1 MKTKAFNMIG
11 ACLMILLLV
20 MQFVPFWQYGEP
32 ANSVSI
38 QGYVWFPTDYKDLD
52 KELQEQ
58 TNDPQFGV
66 SNIVLMPVLELLLCC
81 IGAVCCFVKSEHA
94 LPLLFPIIAGM
105 IGIFGYLKPAFR
117 LGSLWPMH
125 ITLCVV
131 LLAIG
136 MIGFIMAQ
144 RAKK

>member
-11 ACLMILLLV
+11 ACLMVLLLV

-32 ANSVSI
+32 VKSVSI

-58 TNDPQFGV
+58 TNDSQFGI

-81 IGAVCCFVKSEHA
+81 AGAVFCFVKSDQTLA
-94 LPLLFPIIAGM
+94 LLFPIAAGAM
-105 IGIFGYLKPAFR
+105 GIYGYLKPAFK

-125 ITLCVV
+125 IMLCVL

-136 MIGFIMAQ
+136 ITGFIMTLH
-144 RAKK
+144 AKK